1 MRAMFTLIDG
11 KILAHEI
18 RQNIKKEVAQLK
30 TLGVE
35 PGLAFVLVGENP
47 ASQIYVSNKQKAC
60 DEVGIRNFTDTLPA
74 TVSESELLKHIEG
87 LNKNEKVHGILVQL
101 PLPKQLDTKKIIL
114 AIDPKKDVDGL
125 HPDNL
130 GRLVAKLPGL
140 RPCTPQG
147 ILHLIEST
155 GINVSGKDAC
165 VVGRSDIVGKPTA
178 LLLLAKDATVT
189 LCHSQTSA
197 LSAKIAQADIVV
209 AAIGRAKFIRG
220 DWIKQGAVVIDVGT
234 NRLSDGKICGDV
246 DFETAS
252 KKAAFIS
259 PVPGGVGPMTIAMLL
274 KNTIE
279 ACKNKEKP

>member
-1 MRAMFTLIDG
+1 MFTLIDG